1 MTLLVGSKC
10 VHRYG
15 SVDERNWLGLRV
27 AADYSDRVLQCSI
40 MQRIGIRELRQ
51 NASEWLRRVER
62 GESFEVTA
70 RGRAV
75 ALLVPAPE
83 GDDLARLE
91 AEGSLRRG
99 EGDLLSLAPLPAERG
114 QSALSDILRDMRA
127 EEQ

>member
-1 MTLLVGSKC
+1 MDQWTREIGWGCEWPRITRIECYNVASCKGSAFES
-10 VHRYG
+10 YG
-15 SVDERNWLGLRV
+15 KTPVSGV
-27 AADYSDRVLQCSI
+27 
-40 MQRIGIRELRQ
+40 
-51 NASEWLRRVER
+51 RRVER

-99 EGDLLSLAPLPAERG
+99 EGDLMSLAPLPAERG

>member
-1 MTLLVGSKC
+1 MLTLLVRSKC
-10 VHRYG
+10 VRRHV
-15 SVDERNWLGLRV
+15 SVAERNWPGLRV
-27 AADYSDRVLQCSI
+27 AADYSDRVLQRSI

-51 NASEWLRRVER
+51 NVSEWLRRVER
-62 GESFEVTA
+62 GESFEVRA

-99 EGDLLSLAPLPAERG
+99 EADLLSLSPLPAERPI
-114 QSALSDILRDMRA
+114 SAI
-127 EEQ
+127 